1 MMRRGGAVL
10 LLGLLLV
17 LLGAHAIVL
26 AQAEPVLP
34 VPPAPEPPPPGVPGP
49 PGPPGAPG
57 VPGAPGPPGP
67 TILGMDQT
75 TAIIVG
81 VVLVLVVILAIVAV
95 SRGGPREEAPRTH

>member
-1 MMRRGGAVL
+1 MMRRGAAVL

-26 AQAEPVLP
+26 AQTEPV
-34 VPPAPEPPPPGVPGP
+34 
-49 PGPPGAPG
+49 
-57 VPGAPGPPGP
+57 PPGP

-81 VVLVLVVILAIVAV
+81 LVLVLVVILAIVAV
-95 SRGGPREEAPRTH
+95 SRGGAREEAPRTH

>member
-1 MMRRGGAVL
+1 MKRGVAVVMLGVLAVL
-10 LLGLLLV
+10 FAATGL
-17 LLGAHAIVL
+17 AI
-26 AQAEPVLP
+26 AQEP
-34 VPPAPEPPPPGVPGP
+34 VPPTPPAPPEPGPPGPVGPPGP

-57 VPGAPGPPGP
+57 VPGAPGP

-95 SRGGPREEAPRTH
+95 SRGGGTEVRAD